1 MQQQQQMQMQHQIQP
16 QQQMQQTQ
24 QQQAQPQQIQNMQ
37 QPGAGQAGM
46 MGGQVMNSGQ
56 FSPYPLKFLFKI
68 FLKVALLK

>member
-16 QQQMQQTQ
+16 QQQMQQAQ

-37 QPGAGQAGM
+37 QPGAGQTGM

-56 FSPYPLKFLFKI
+56 FSPMRLNFYYL
-68 FLKVALLK
+68 